1 MELLDRA
8 RALLRDTLWPA
19 EELEKRR
26 AVGAAVSAYE
36 EALRVHGKNSPEA
49 KAAQRDL
56 DRVLHQALE

>member
-1 MELLDRA
+1 MPGTCCV
-8 RALLRDTLWPA
+8 TLCGRR